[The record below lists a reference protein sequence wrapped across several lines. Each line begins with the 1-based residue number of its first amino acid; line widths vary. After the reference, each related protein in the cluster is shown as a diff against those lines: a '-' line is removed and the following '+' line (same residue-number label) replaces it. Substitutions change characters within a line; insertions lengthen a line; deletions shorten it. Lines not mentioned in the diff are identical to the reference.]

1 MAETLHP
8 MSTLV
13 APPAS
18 PRVALDG
25 ALRAAAPPI
34 SRILDRA
41 LDGHELGLDH
51 GLALAAVDGAD
62 LAALVLTADELR
74 RRAVGD
80 VITYV
85 VNRNINFTNVCVVGC
100 SFCGFSRGP
109 RAQDAYSLTLEE
121 VVAKAVEAQRRGA
134 TEVCIQGG
142 LPKDLEGYFYRDIL
156 RAIKRALPDMHIH
169 AFSPME
175 IAYGVEKTGLALREY
190 LAMLKAEGLGSIP
203 GTAAEI
209 LDDDVRGQ
217 LSPNKLKA
225 AQWVEII
232 RTAHRLGLPT
242 TCTMMY
248 GHVESAEQWLRHI
261 LLLREI
267 QKETRGFTEFVPLAF
282 VHEKTRLYHQGGAR
296 PGATRREHL
305 IVHAVARLLLDGHV
319 RNLQVS
325 WVKMG
330 FEGSLACLQ
339 AGANDFSGTLMEESI
354 SKTAGADFGEYVAPE
369 EFRAMIRRIGRIP
382 AERTTTY
389 QIRRLF
395 PAQDPRDV
403 ITPRLR
409 LAAAPTHQ
417 PYTGT
422 NY

>member
-1 MAETLHP
+1 MEPVSL
-8 MSTLV
+8 L
-13 APPAS
+13 
-18 PRVALDG
+18 RALPDMLPTSLD
-25 ALRAAAPPI
+25 AVLRAASPSI

-41 LDGHELGLDH
+41 LDAHELGLED

-62 LAALVLTADELR
+62 LAALVRTADELR

-85 VNRNINFTNVCVVGC
+85 VNRNINFTNICVVGC

-109 RAQDAYSLTLEE
+109 RATDAYFLSLEE
-121 VVAKAVEAQRRGA
+121 VAAKAVDARRRGA

-142 LPKDLEGYFYRDIL
+142 LPKDFDGYFYRDIL
-156 RAIKRALPDMHIH
+156 RAIKRVLPDMHIH

-175 IAYGVEKTGLALREY
+175 IAYGVEKTGLPLREY
-190 LAMLKAEGLGSIP
+190 LSMLKAEGLGSIP

-209 LDDDVRGQ
+209 LDDDVRNQ

-232 RTAHRLGLPT
+232 KAAHSLGLPT

-248 GHVESAEQWLRHI
+248 GHVESPAQWLRHI

-267 QKETRGFTEFVPLAF
+267 QKETGGFTEFVPLGF
-282 VHEKTRLYHQGGAR
+282 IHDKTRLYHEGGAR
-296 PGATRREHL
+296 PGATLREHL
-305 IVHAVARLLLDGHV
+305 IIHAVARLLLDPHV
-319 RNLQVS
+319 RNIQVS

-330 FEGSLACLQ
+330 FEGSLACLD

-354 SKTAGADFGEYVAPE
+354 SKMAGADFGEYVAPE

-389 QIRRLF
+389 KICRLF
-395 PAQDPRDV
+395 PAEDPGDV

-409 LAAAPTHQ
+409 LSGAPAHQ

-422 NY
+422 SY